1 MLQAISYARF
11 SSGPQA
17 LGSSEDRQRDMF
29 FRWLDLHPQF
39 QESPLSAIDRGKSAY
54 KSLHVGADTGLA
66 RILKAIEEK
75 RISTGD
81 ALVIETFD
89 RISREETSVAL
100 ERISKILTAGI
111 SIFTL
116 EDNQSYTREN
126 VNGSAMYV
134 LVSKI
139 QASHEYSKRLS
150 ARVKQGWTRNER
162 KIKNEGAGSAKA
174 ANRPIWMNADG
185 TLHSEKSEMV
195 KCAISLYKSGLGI
208 RAIMKEITEKYPEHA
223 PKAETSIRRWF
234 VNESLAGYWRE
245 SEAYEGLITLAEHQE
260 LKELVRQRAKY
271 GKAEEQYLL
280 SGVLKCNLC
289 GSSFNFRRQTPAA
302 TKAAPRGSDEYR
314 KKPDIVYANCSRYLK
329 QGTCENS
336 FTVPYEVAELVF
348 SQVAA
353 EVLIEIAE
361 SKAVSNI
368 ERKQYAGVIE
378 KIQVLNEGVNRL
390 RNIYEALGNEE
401 DLERLKAKNSEL
413 DALKLR
419 KKELE
424 EKLDDE
430 MKVSE
435 YNEETGGT
443 VDQDRLHEE
452 TQKLINELRSNVV
465 NLRNEL
471 KEYGFRIDAG
481 PRDGANVLVD
491 SYGKSQYKIIRRSQL
506 RGGYEVAAIHM
517 ADNKEG
523 VVERDYLAVRSINK

>member
-1 MLQAISYARF
+1 MPQAISYARF

-17 LGSSEDRQRDMF
+17 LGSSEERQRDMF
-29 FRWLDLHPQF
+29 FRWLTAHPGF
-39 QESPLSAIDRGKSAY
+39 VESELSAIDRGKSAY
-54 KSLHVGADTGLA
+54 KSLHVGADTALA
-66 RILKAIEEK
+66 KILKAIEEK
-75 RISTGD
+75 KVSAGD
-81 ALVIETFD
+81 FLVIETFD
-89 RISREETSVAL
+89 RISREEILIAFD
-100 ERISKILTAGI
+100 RIRNILMAGI
-111 SIFTL
+111 TIITL

-150 ARVKQGWTRNER
+150 ARVKGGWAKNER
-162 KIKNEGAGSAKA
+162 KIKTDGVGSAKA
-174 ANRPIWMNADG
+174 ANRPIWINSDG
-185 TLHSEKSEMV
+185 SLHSEKSEMV
-195 KCAISLYKSGLGI
+195 RYAISLYKSGAGI
-208 RAIMKEITEKYPEHA
+208 RAIMKELHFKYPTHA

-245 SEAYEGLITLAEHQE
+245 SEAYAGLITLAEHQE

-280 SGVLKCNLC
+280 SGILKCSLC
-289 GSSFNFRRQTPAA
+289 ESSFNFRRQTPAA
-302 TKAAPRGSDEYR
+302 TKAAPRGSEEYR

-329 QGTCENS
+329 QGTCVNS

-368 ERKQYAGVIE
+368 ERKQYAGIIE

-424 EKLDDE
+424 GKLENE
-430 MKVSE
+430 MQVSE
-435 YNEETGGT
+435 YNEETGGIA
-443 VDQDRLHEE
+443 DQDELHEE
-452 TQKLINELRSNVV
+452 TQKLVNELRSNVV

-471 KEYGFRIDAG
+471 KEYGFRINAG
-481 PRDGANVLVD
+481 PVGGVNMLVD
-491 SYGKSQYKIIRRSQL
+491 SYNKNQCKIVRRSQL
-506 RGGYEVAAIHM
+506 KGGYEVKVIHANDGEPFEM
-517 ADNKEG
+517 
-523 VVERDYLAVRSINK
+523 DYLASRSVNR